1 MSAAGDDPQ
10 LALAL
15 VRMELRFGNLMSQ
28 ITLMFTA
35 MVRFMKDGNVRQFRA
50 AKLALKEMS
59 ESLRLAHETAA
70 NHLRNFPI
78 P

>member
-1 MSAAGDDPQ
+1 
-10 LALAL
+10 
-15 VRMELRFGNLMSQ
+15 MELRFGNLMSQ

-35 MVRFMKDGNVRQFRA
+35 MVRFMKDGNVRQYRA